1 MEPEIP
7 STYTLHIAIGL
18 LYPYCL
24 TYLQQSIPM
33 LTFVMATPLN
43 VSILID
49 QVEGTLKVTT
59 PEMHL
64 KLAGN
69 PSFVLLP

>member
-7 STYTLHIAIGL
+7 FEFVTYTLHIAIGL

-33 LTFVMATPLN
+33 PLN

-59 PEMHL
+59 PERHL
-64 KLAGN
+64 KLDGN